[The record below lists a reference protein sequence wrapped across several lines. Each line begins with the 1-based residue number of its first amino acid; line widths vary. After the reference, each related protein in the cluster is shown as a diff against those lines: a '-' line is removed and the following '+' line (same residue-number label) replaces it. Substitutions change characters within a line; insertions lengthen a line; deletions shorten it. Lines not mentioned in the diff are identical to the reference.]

1 MRGAA
6 PLALSLAI
14 LAAGL
19 LGPLLAP
26 DDPLASAAPAALRL
40 LPPGSRVPALVA
52 VDGGLLPL
60 DGPAAGAWR
69 VDGDAVVARLRGGT
83 ERRVPLAT
91 LARDAAG
98 RPRLTTLRFPLG
110 TDRFGRD
117 LLSRIV
123 AGARVSLVIGLA
135 GIAGAALLAL
145 AVGLAAGLGGGL
157 VDALLSRA
165 GDAVLSFPRIV
176 LVMVLAAWLAP
187 SAGVLAAL
195 LALTGWPALARL
207 VRADA
212 RVVARSELIAAA
224 RAAGAGPVR
233 RALFHA
239 LPAVLPTLIVAAA
252 LRVGSYL
259 LIEASLSFLGFGV
272 PPPDPSWGNIIAD
285 GREVLLDAWWVSTLP
300 GVALAAAV
308 LAANYI
314 GDRARRALEPGSPTA
329 APATSSRRR

>member
-1 MRGAA
+1 MKRAV

-26 DDPLASAAPAALRL
+26 NDPLASPAPAALRL

-52 VDGGLLPL
+52 ADGGLLPL
-60 DGPAAGAWR
+60 DGTAAAWR
-69 VDGDAVVARLRGGT
+69 VDGDSVVAGLRDGT
-83 ERRVPLAT
+83 ERRVPLDT

-98 RPRLTTLRFPLG
+98 APRLTTLRFPLG
-110 TDRFGRD
+110 TDGFGRD

-145 AVGLAAGLGGGL
+145 IIGLVAGLGGGL

-165 GDAVLSFPRIV
+165 GDAVLSFPRIL
-176 LVMVLAAWLAP
+176 LVMVLAAWIAP
-187 SAGVLAAL
+187 STGVLAAL
-195 LALTGWPALARL
+195 LALTGWPAIARL

-212 RVVARSELIAAA
+212 RVAARSEVIAAA

-259 LIEASLSFLGFGV
+259 LLEASLSFLGFGV

-285 GREVLLDAWWVSTLP
+285 GRDVLLDAWWVSTLP

-308 LAANYI
+308 LAANTL
-314 GDRARRALEPGSPTA
+314 GDRARAALDPTASPTTI
-329 APATSSRRR
+329 PRR

>member
-1 MRGAA
+1 MRETA
-6 PLALSLAI
+6 PLALALVI

-19 LGPLLAP
+19 VGPLFAP

-52 VDGGLLPL
+52 ADGGLLPL
-60 DGPAAGAWR
+60 EGAAPWR

-91 LARDAAG
+91 LARDTAG
-98 RPRLTTLRFPLG
+98 TPRLTTLRFPLG

-117 LLSRIV
+117 LLSRIL
-123 AGARVSLVIGLA
+123 AGARVSLLIGLA
-135 GIAGAALLAL
+135 GIGGAALLAL
-145 AVGLAAGLGGGL
+145 AIGLAAGLRGGF
-157 VDALLSRA
+157 VDAVLSRA

-187 SAGVLAAL
+187 SSGVLAAL

-212 RVVARSELIAAA
+212 RVVARSELLAAA
-224 RAAGAGPVR
+224 HAAGAGPLR
-233 RALFHA
+233 RALVHA
-239 LPAVLPTLIVAAA
+239 LPTVLPTLIVAAA
-252 LRVGSYL
+252 LRVGTYL
-259 LIEASLSFLGFGV
+259 LMEASLSFLGFGV

-285 GREVLLDAWWVSTLP
+285 GRDVLLEAWWVSTLP

-308 LAANYI
+308 LSANYL
-314 GDRARRALEPGSPTA
+314 GDRVRQAIEPSA
-329 APATSSRRR
+329 APATSSPRR

>member
-1 MRGAA
+1 MKRAA

-14 LAAGL
+14 LAGGL

-26 DDPLASAAPAALRL
+26 GDPLASAAPAALRL
-40 LPPGSRVPALVA
+40 LPPGSRVPALLA
-52 VDGGLLPL
+52 VDGALLPL
-60 DGPAAGAWR
+60 DGGAAPWR
-69 VDGDAVVARLRGGT
+69 VEGDAVVARLRGGT
-83 ERRVPLAT
+83 ERRVPLAG
-91 LARDAAG
+91 LAQDAAG
-98 RPRLTTLRFPLG
+98 MPRLTTLRFPLG

-123 AGARVSLVIGLA
+123 AGARVSLLIGLA
-135 GIAGAALLAL
+135 GIGGAALLAL
-145 AVGLAAGLGGGL
+145 VLGLAAGLGGGL

-195 LALTGWPALARL
+195 LALTGWPAIARL

-212 RVVARSELIAAA
+212 RVVARSELLAAA

-233 RALFHA
+233 RALVHA

-252 LRVGSYL
+252 LRAGSYL
-259 LIEASLSFLGFGV
+259 LMEASLSFLGFGV

-285 GREVLLDAWWVSTLP
+285 GREVLLEAWWVSTLP

-308 LAANYI
+308 LAANYL
-314 GDRARRALEPGSPTA
+314 GDRARRAIEPRAT
-329 APATSSRRR
+329 PATTFRPR

>member
-1 MRGAA
+1 VKGAA

-14 LAAGL
+14 LAGGL

-26 DDPLASAAPAALRL
+26 GDPLASAAPAALRL
-40 LPPGSRVPALVA
+40 LPPGSRIPALVA
-52 VDGGLLPL
+52 ADGGLLPL
-60 DGPAAGAWR
+60 DGAGAAWR
-69 VDGDAVVARLRGGT
+69 VDGEAVVARLRGGA

-110 TDRFGRD
+110 TDGFGRD

-123 AGARVSLVIGLA
+123 AGARVSLLIGLA
-135 GIAGAALLAL
+135 GIGGAALLAL
-145 AVGLAAGLGGGL
+145 VLGLAAGMGGGAI
-157 VDALLSRA
+157 DALLSRA

-195 LALTGWPALARL
+195 LALTGWPAIARL

-233 RALFHA
+233 RALVHA

-252 LRVGSYL
+252 LRAGSYL
-259 LIEASLSFLGFGV
+259 MMEASLSFLGFGV
-272 PPPDPSWGNIIAD
+272 PPPEPSWGNIIAD
-285 GREVLLDAWWVSTLP
+285 GREVLLEAWWVSTLP
-300 GVALAAAV
+300 GVALAATV
-308 LAANYI
+308 LATNYL
-314 GDRARRALEPGSPTA
+314 GDRARRAIEPRAT
-329 APATSSRRR
+329 PATTFRPR